1 MLQYVIL
8 QNSRHPS
15 NKCSSGDPMTA
26 EGAMCLV
33 LQRPVYVE
41 YSSTF
46 VLLRD
51 LCIYNT
57 RWRMTVC
64 CE

>member
-1 MLQYVIL
+1 MMVIFFSKNKDSTNESTRIRILMLQYVIL

-33 LQRPVYVE
+33 L
-41 YSSTF
+41 
-46 VLLRD
+46 D
-51 LCIYNT
+51 KI
-57 RWRMTVC
+57 
-64 CE
+64 